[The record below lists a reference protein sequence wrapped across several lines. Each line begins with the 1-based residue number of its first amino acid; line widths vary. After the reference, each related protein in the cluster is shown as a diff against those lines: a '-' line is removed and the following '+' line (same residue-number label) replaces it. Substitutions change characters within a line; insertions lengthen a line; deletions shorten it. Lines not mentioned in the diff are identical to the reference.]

1 MQKMLV
7 AAALAAGLGMCG
19 TASAADLG
27 SLKDGPMV
35 LAPVGGWTG
44 AYVGIGIGGG
54 ATSDNVNGTA
64 ANRLDI
70 RGAEGV
76 FGTVQV
82 GYDRQYGRFVGGI
95 FFDYDFTN
103 ISADTVWST
112 GNRRVTYNTGKI
124 DLNNEWSVG
133 GRAGFLVNPETLVY
147 GLAAYTQ
154 ADFSL
159 PFGFSGSTRDGY
171 TVGGGIET
179 RLTGNW
185 FVKGEYRY
193 THFSDETLST
203 KNFSVTDQT
212 DVQSGRVVLSY
223 KADLFGRDL
232 IPLK

>member
-54 ATSDNVNGTA
+54 ATSDNVNGTGRRIKA
-64 ANRLDI
+64 WI
-70 RGAEGV
+70 RDRCVGGEGV

-112 GNRRVTYNTGKI
+112 GNRRVTTAREN
-124 DLNNEWSVG
+124 
-133 GRAGFLVNPETLVY
+133 RA
-147 GLAAYTQ
+147 
-154 ADFSL
+154 
-159 PFGFSGSTRDGY
+159 
-171 TVGGGIET
+171 
-179 RLTGNW
+179 
-185 FVKGEYRY
+185 
-193 THFSDETLST
+193 
-203 KNFSVTDQT
+203 
-212 DVQSGRVVLSY
+212 
-223 KADLFGRDL
+223 
-232 IPLK
+232 